1 MSISAHRGSGRNI
14 PWGAVGSI
22 GIGLFGLGLAV
33 GGYGA
38 YVSLL
43 ISRGVSPDA
52 AGFGMSLFLLAQLLV
67 VVPADRLSRTV
78 HVEQTTALGL
88 ASAGIGSAIGTVP
101 TLEFMYVSR
110 FLLGLGQGT
119 AFLAGMKYV
128 GLQTNGADTATA
140 QGMLGAMFTLGL
152 AGGLA
157 GGPVAVGEFGSVPPA
172 VTVSAITVLGALLT
186 LRLSAVTTSAIAPI
200 PSYLEPFKTR
210 SGVALGLGNMATFG
224 FLMVAATWY
233 AEVLAGVALPAVAVL
248 VGFALATVFGRS
260 LGGWLSREFGEQKTV
275 DGSLISLSIVLAALS
290 LAIAGELTVLI
301 GVGLVATGFG
311 FGVPFGPLFSLAFS
325 ELSDDPGVT
334 LSGMLVVGNSGALAY
349 PWLVGWLL
357 AATESYAAGFGAMAV
372 SVGGIW
378 CLWRLGIH
386 R

>member
-1 MSISAHRGSGRNI
+1 
-14 PWGAVGSI
+14 
-22 GIGLFGLGLAV
+22 
-33 GGYGA
+33 
-38 YVSLL
+38 VSH
-43 ISRGVSPDA
+43 II
-52 AGFGMSLFLLAQLLV
+52 
-67 VVPADRLSRTV
+67 
-78 HVEQTTALGL
+78 
-88 ASAGIGSAIGTVP
+88 AST
-101 TLEFMYVSR
+101 
-110 FLLGLGQGT
+110 
-119 AFLAGMKYV
+119 
-128 GLQTNGADTATA
+128 
-140 QGMLGAMFTLGL
+140 
-152 AGGLA
+152 
-157 GGPVAVGEFGSVPPA
+157 
-172 VTVSAITVLGALLT
+172 ITVLGALLT

-233 AEVLAGVALPAVAVL
+233 AEVLAGVALPTVAVL